1 MECIS
6 EKRGFVASHD
16 AGNCR
21 LENLTVRASAAAE
34 QESNVVSGAKAGIA
48 ALKAKV
54 KGGMFALA
62 KAEKDM
68 VHHDRKQGGYVVIV
82 ERGRV
87 TFLHCSKCEN

>member
-1 MECIS
+1 MECTS
-6 EKRGFVASHD
+6 EKRGFAASRD

-62 KAEKDM
+62 RAEKDM
-68 VHHDRKQGGYVVIV
+68 VHHDRKQGGYAAIV
-82 ERGRV
+82 ESGRV